1 MTAAVTEWLERPP
14 REWEVVSSIPGRD
27 RLKSLKLLVV
37 ASPLALRIMGVAL
50 WLARQ
55 CQDDGLVK
63 F

>member
-1 MTAAVTEWLERPP
+1 MTAAVAEWLERPP

-50 WLARQ
+50 
-55 CQDDGLVK
+55 
-63 F
+63 

>member
-50 WLARQ
+50 
-55 CQDDGLVK
+55 
-63 F
+63 